1 MIKRAGIWM
10 LTACVVLA
18 AFAAAV
24 TAEERPLIPDFSLES
39 NRGEVV
45 SLSDYAGEIVV
56 LNFWA
61 TWCPH
66 CRSEMPE
73 LQKLHDYFEETG
85 AGKLLLINQIDGV
98 RETRASAAKYL
109 ADNGLDLLNLYD
121 DHTLVGYYIFGVPG
135 LPATVVVDR
144 EGRLASAVL
153 GPVGFE
159 KLLEMIGEIE

>member
-1 MIKRAGIWM
+1 MDVNCMCCIGRVCSCSNSRRTTTNTG
-10 LTACVVLA
+10 
-18 AFAAAV
+18 
-24 TAEERPLIPDFSLES
+24 FSLES

-98 RETRASAAKYL
+98 QETRASAAKYL
-109 ADNGLDLLNLYD
+109 ADNGYDLLNLYD
-121 DHTLVGYYIFGVPG
+121 DHTLVGYYILECQVCR
-135 LPATVVVDR
+135 LP
-144 EGRLASAVL
+144 
-153 GPVGFE
+153 
-159 KLLEMIGEIE
+159 